1 MERKR
6 HMKLVNGFKYVQD
19 GTMQARGRKDAIPH
33 ITLSCDPMY
42 PSFEPMPS
50 FSFFRRRGP
59 VDRTIE
65 SLEKGAVGV
74 LQE

>member
-6 HMKLVNGFKYVQD
+6 HMKLVNGFKNVQE
-19 GTMQARGRKDAIPH
+19 GKMQARGRKDAIPH
-33 ITLSCDPMY
+33 ITLSCDPSF
-42 PSFEPMPS
+42 PLFEPMPG

-65 SLEKGAVGV
+65 SVEKGNAGV
-74 LQE
+74 LSE

>member
-6 HMKLVNGFKYVQD
+6 HIKLVNGFSRVQE

-33 ITLSCDPMY
+33 ITLSCHPQY
-42 PSFEPMPS
+42 PLFPAPG

-65 SLEKGAVGV
+65 AVEKGEIGV
-74 LQE
+74 LKD

>member
-6 HMKLVNGFKYVQD
+6 HLKLVNGFKNVQE

-33 ITLSCDPMY
+33 ITLSCY
-42 PSFEPMPS
+42 PSFPLFPVPG

-65 SLEKGAVGV
+65 AVEKGEIGV
-74 LQE
+74 LKD